1 MVPKVDSG
9 WLKLFEQKGWVY
21 FSLAFFF
28 GALRYLLQNEF
39 LPGLAGLR
47 WLSDSSLLGAI
58 LFAILAIGAIGHRIG
73 GLAIEYVGGWRARKA
88 TLTRLNSLS
97 DVEHRILSYLINA
110 NCQSFDY
117 RNDDG
122 DVQQL
127 VAKGL
132 LFTPPGQYNFHMVP
146 FIVPDFV
153 WRELRR
159 RREDFSSAAPPDEP
173 PWVKDWMAY

>member
-122 DVQQL
+122 DVRNWL
-127 VAKGL
+127 RKVCCSPLPASTISTWSPLSCRISSGANFEGVGKISVRL
-132 LFTPPGQYNFHMVP
+132 LLLMSHRG
-146 FIVPDFV
+146 
-153 WRELRR
+153 
-159 RREDFSSAAPPDEP
+159 
-173 PWVKDWMAY
+173 